1 MVVVVVMVVM
11 MMVVVT
17 MIPAMV
23 MVVVIP
29 AMVMVVVVVMVPI
42 LRQSH
47 VRVLLG
53 LRLGAR
59 YVYRIGGDQQSNRIR
74 DWLEQLRIRPGVQ
87 DFSYFPRLHRFH
99 RVHRCKGGD
108 CAHKT
113 CDLLV
118 HVDLAGKIH
127 ASAQIH
133 ARSQLAH

>member
-1 MVVVVVMVVM
+1 MVVVVVVVVVM
-11 MMVVVT
+11 T

-23 MVVVIP
+23 MVVMGP
-29 AMVMVVVVVMVPI
+29 AMVMVVVMVPI

-53 LRLGAR
+53 LLLGAR
-59 YVYRIGGDQQSNRIR
+59 YVHRIGGHQQSNRIR

-127 ASAQIH
+127 ASAQNH
-133 ARSQLAH
+133 ARSRLAH

>member
-1 MVVVVVMVVM
+1 MVVVVVMM
-11 MMVVVT
+11 MMVVVVT

-23 MVVVIP
+23 MMVMGP
-29 AMVMVVVVVMVPI
+29 AMVMVVVMVPI

-47 VRVLLG
+47 VRILLG
-53 LRLGAR
+53 LPLGAR
-59 YVYRIGGDQQSNRIR
+59 YVHRIGGDQQSNRIR

-118 HVDLAGKIH
+118 HVDLAGKI
-127 ASAQIH
+127 QC
-133 ARSQLAH
+133 

>member
-1 MVVVVVMVVM
+1 MVMVVVV
-11 MMVVVT
+11 VVVT

-23 MVVVIP
+23 MVVMGP
-29 AMVMVVVVVMVPI
+29 AMVMVVVMVPI

-53 LRLGAR
+53 LPLDAR
-59 YVYRIGGDQQSNRIR
+59 YVDRIGGHQQSDRIR

-127 ASAQIH
+127 ASAQNH